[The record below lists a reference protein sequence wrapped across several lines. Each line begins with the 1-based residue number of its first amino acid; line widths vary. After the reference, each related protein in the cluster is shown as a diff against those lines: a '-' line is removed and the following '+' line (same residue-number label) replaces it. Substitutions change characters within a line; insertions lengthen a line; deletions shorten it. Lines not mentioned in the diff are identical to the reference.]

1 MKIRRLFCLAL
12 LLAGSL
18 SACTLPGFLR
28 PGTDSAKLFAQGI
41 DAYQASN
48 DLTLLQQLAN
58 QPVQEAWQT
67 RAAALLA
74 LIEELERN
82 QQHSRRQA
90 RQQEKH
96 GNLLLSGVEEQL
108 LDCQQQSSTAL
119 DAKNAELARCQREK
133 TALGQDVRILEDTLT
148 RLKDVLIHTERQAQ

>member
-28 PGTDSAKLFAQGI
+28 PDTDGAKLFAQGI

-58 QPVQEAWQT
+58 QPAQEAWQT
-67 RAAALLA
+67 RAAALLT
-74 LIEELERN
+74 LIEELEHNN
-82 QQHSRRQA
+82 QLRQQA
-90 RQQEKH
+90 RQQERH
-96 GNLLLSGVEEQL
+96 GNLLLSGIEQQL
-108 LDCQQQSSTAL
+108 LDCQQQNTAL
-119 DAKNAELARCQREK
+119 DAKTQELALCQRSK
-133 TALGQDVRILEDTLT
+133 TALAQDVEILEDTLT
-148 RLKDVLIHTERQAQ
+148 RLKDVLIHSERQAQ